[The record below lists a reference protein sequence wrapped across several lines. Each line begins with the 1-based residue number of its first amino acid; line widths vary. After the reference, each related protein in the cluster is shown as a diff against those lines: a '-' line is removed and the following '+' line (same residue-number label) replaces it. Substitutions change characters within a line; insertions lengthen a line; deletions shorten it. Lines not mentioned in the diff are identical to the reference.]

1 MHYKEV
7 INMKPVVQQPKIK
20 ITELIDAIKE
30 TTEPKIIAFQIQ
42 QVIAKL
48 QRKKNNLTEKA
59 ISDFKTITGQ
69 TIDSYITN
77 IETLAPVEAA
87 TQIIKDE
94 KVFEMIQ
101 DDKAAARKIIID
113 ETPDG
118 NVQVKRGYGKHNLE
132 KPADYLEEFTQYIAN
147 NRDKIQAL
155 NIVCTKPANL
165 TREALKN
172 LCVQLA
178 NDGFDLTSLNTAINQ
193 ATNADM
199 TVDIINVI
207 RKYAV
212 GAPLINHE
220 DRIKQ
225 AVAKLKANHNF
236 GAIELGW
243 LKMIEANL
251 LQENVLDESV
261 FDTEVIFRNKGGF
274 KRIDKDFKFQ
284 LKSLIAELNTY
295 LYDDVA

>member
-1 MHYKEV
+1 
-7 INMKPVVQQPKIK
+7 
-20 ITELIDAIKE
+20 
-30 TTEPKIIAFQIQ
+30 
-42 QVIAKL
+42 
-48 QRKKNNLTEKA
+48 
-59 ISDFKTITGQ
+59 
-69 TIDSYITN
+69 
-77 IETLAPVEAA
+77 
-87 TQIIKDE
+87 
-94 KVFEMIQ
+94 MIQ